1 MLRRAVKRASSMLGV
16 ARPSPHK
23 KISRFWQVM
32 GIAGFTVGALSFV
45 TALALGQGYLRSA
58 PKVPQPGSGR
68 IYRYEEHGA
77 IVYITKREQLL
88 ITSFFAVFF
97 IGLGVFGY
105 VVAYKV
111 IGTDKNS

>member
-1 MLRRAVKRASSMLGV
+1 VGLWQETLAMLRRAVKRASSMLGV

-58 PKVPQPGSGR
+58 PKVPQLRRVCRWPR
-68 IYRYEEHGA
+68 A
-77 IVYITKREQLL
+77 L
-88 ITSFFAVFF
+88 
-97 IGLGVFGY
+97 
-105 VVAYKV
+105 
-111 IGTDKNS
+111 